1 MTDSEIYELK
11 NYLNDGIINHP
22 RPFEEQPH
30 GRLGNYLFCEDWEFM
45 EILKYL
51 IIGKEGYLLE
61 PPPKRLKEN
70 PLFNQA
76 YIVEQ
81 ADMLVNQ
88 FGTADKI
95 IDYIKERRNDRNP
108 SGSA

>member
-1 MTDSEIYELK
+1 MTDNEIYRLK
-11 NYLNDGIINHP
+11 DYLQEGIINHL

-30 GRLGNYLFCEDWEFM
+30 GRLGKYLYCEDWEFM

-70 PLFNQA
+70 PLWSQTE
-76 YIVEQ
+76 IVDKAEKIL
-81 ADMLVNQ
+81 AEYSS
-88 FGTADKI
+88 AEKI
-95 IDYIKERRNDRNP
+95 IEHIKERRDGRNP
-108 SGSA
+108 SRGA

>member
-1 MTDSEIYELK
+1 MTESEIYRLK
-11 NYLNDGIINHP
+11 DYLQEGIINHP

-30 GRLGNYLFCEDWEFM
+30 GRLDKYLFCEDWEFM

-70 PLFNQA
+70 PLWSQTEIPDKA
-76 YIVEQ
+76 EKLLAECGSAEKVIEYIR
-81 ADMLVNQ
+81 
-88 FGTADKI
+88 
-95 IDYIKERRNDRNP
+95 ERRNGRNT
-108 SGSA
+108 SWSA